1 MDSQVSIGETLRRRR
16 EERGLTAEQA
26 SYQSKVPLRLV
37 QALESDDYQL
47 LPDPLYLSG
56 LLRDYATFLGVD
68 VAALDREFR
77 QAIQR
82 PPRPLV
88 AAPAPR
94 PAPAIQWKQVLWTVA
109 AILVVAPLV
118 LIALSLA
125 TKRTSDQVVRTQVI
139 APKAEDAAPVGG
151 GALGPAERVPE
162 SAGGPGAP
170 TVVSS
175 AERAADPVS
184 QARAVVPPP
193 VKEAVV
199 PRTSTGH
206 VLIARAQEPTW
217 MSVRADHKD
226 RQEVLLQ
233 AGQTARF
240 EAETSFHVIV
250 GNAGGVT
257 LSLDGTPLPPL
268 GRTGEVVR
276 DLVLPSVG
284 RDSPSSGA
292 ALAAPAR

>member
-1 MDSQVSIGETLRRRR
+1 MNSQVSIGETLRRRR

-47 LPDPLYLSG
+47 LPDPLYLTG
-56 LLRDYATFLGVD
+56 LLRDYARFLGLD
-68 VAALDREFR
+68 VAGLDAEFQ

-82 PPRPLV
+82 PPRPLL
-88 AAPAPR
+88 ATPAPR
-94 PAPAIQWKQVLWTVA
+94 PVPAIQWKQVAWTVA
-109 AILVVAPLV
+109 AILVVTPLV

-125 TKRTSDQVVRTQVI
+125 SRRASDQVVRTQVVE
-139 APKAEDAAPVGG
+139 PKAEDAAPVGG

-162 SAGGPGAP
+162 SEGGPGTP

-175 AERAADPVS
+175 GERTADPVAE
-184 QARAVVPPP
+184 ARAAVPPP
-193 VKEAVV
+193 VKEAVA
-199 PRTSTGH
+199 PRASTGH

-217 MSVRADHKD
+217 MSVRADHRE

-268 GRTGEVVR
+268 GRSGEVVR
-276 DLVLPSVG
+276 DLVLPSAG

-292 ALAAPAR
+292 ALTPPR